1 MMMLI
6 STVAF
11 LIRLIGLN
19 QSLWLDEGT
28 TAKVVQTLSYS
39 GILTK
44 FSPGDF
50 HPPLYYLF
58 LKFWTTIFGYSE
70 ISLRLPSVIFSILTG
85 YVIYLIGKK
94 LKGEEVGLWA
104 AVFFLFNPLIVYYSQ
119 EARMYMMA
127 TFLLTVALY
136 YLFNVKRLTLNV
148 ILFILFSILSF
159 WTFYGSVFL
168 IAAMM
173 IYLLFKKQYKLFTVS
188 CLAFGVACLAVS
200 PLLYRQLVNSRQ
212 SLQTVANWSLVLG
225 KANLKNLLL
234 IPVKFSFGRISFYPK
249 IIYYFIAGLWS
260 LFVLIFVNRAGKKN
274 KWLMFLSS
282 APILMGL
289 MFSFYSPL
297 LQYFRFLYLIPIISL
312 LISLGADKNWQRI
325 ALFSGFLI
333 LSLVYLLNPR
343 FHREDWQSLAKSLPG
358 NRSIYMIESSA
369 DPLRYYRPDLS
380 IMDLRQLNIANEQSL
395 FIIPYTSEIHGVDY
409 RKLLENN
416 NFKLVKT
423 ASFRELP
430 LEEWEKSSDL

>member
-1 MMMLI
+1 MMLI